1 MCRFSA
7 GGECGKDEGVK
18 ILQILMAFAGGSLA
32 IYGELENGYAVG
44 FVALMSAWFGTL
56 FLTRSADLWR
66 YAKKRNDR
74 LLGGGKPPAL

>member
-1 MCRFSA
+1 M
-7 GGECGKDEGVK
+7 K

-56 FLTRSADLWR
+56 FLTRAADLWR
-66 YAKKRNDR
+66 YAKQRNNS
-74 LLGGGKPPAL
+74 LLRGGEPPAG

>member
-1 MCRFSA
+1 M
-7 GGECGKDEGVK
+7 K

-56 FLTRSADLWR
+56 FLTRVADLWR
-66 YAKKRNDR
+66 YAKQRNNS
-74 LLGGGKPPAL
+74 LLRGGEPPAG